1 MNFIGRKNELSRLDK
16 FYKDNLSH
24 SALIYGRRRIG
35 KSELIKESMKNS
47 GIPGIY
53 YESKQTSE
61 KNNVESLS
69 EIISERLNLPR
80 LAFNS
85 FEELL
90 NFLFNHYIG
99 KTFILVLDEYPYLR
113 NVINGLDSI
122 IQNLIDK
129 YNERTNFKLIICG
142 SFIDTMKSL
151 LATQNPLYGRVDLT
165 LNLKQMDYYDSS
177 LFYSSFSNEDKVR
190 LYSVFG
196 GIPYNN
202 RLIDPKRTVREN
214 IIELIASTDARLAM
228 EVSMNLKSEISKI
241 INANEIFEALAK
253 GFSKYK
259 DILSQ
264 SHVSSSPTLA
274 DVLEKLIKMEII
286 KKEAPINDES
296 NKKKAGYYINDNLSL
311 FYYKYIFSHTS
322 QMSVMTSDNFYN
334 KYIDKDFESKYVPRA
349 FEQICKEYLI
359 RQNIAGTIKEPF
371 DKIGKYYYD
380 DPATK
385 TNCEFDIVTWS
396 DKGYVFYEAKFLNE
410 PISSKTITKEIEQ
423 VNLTGLNC
431 YKYGFISKNGFRNV
445 RNSSIIKITLEDLYS
460 LKD

>member
-24 SALIYGRRRIG
+24 CALIYGRRRIG

-47 GIPGIY
+47 GISGIY

-69 EIISERLNLPR
+69 EILSELLNLPK

-90 NFLFNHYIG
+90 NFLFNYHSG

-129 YNERTNFKLIICG
+129 YNEKTNFKLIICG

-151 LATQNPLYGRVDLT
+151 LSAQNPLYGRVDLT

-177 LFYSSFSNEDKVR
+177 MFYSSFSNEDKVR

-196 GIPYNN
+196 GIPYYN
-202 RLIDPKRTVREN
+202 RLIDSKKSVKGN

-241 INANEIFEALAK
+241 INANEIFEVLAK
-253 GFSKYK
+253 GFSRYK

-264 SHVSSSPTLA
+264 SHIPSSPTLA

-286 KKEAPINDES
+286 QNV
-296 NKKKAGYYINDNLSL
+296 
-311 FYYKYIFSHTS
+311 FSDH
-322 QMSVMTSDNFYN
+322 M
-334 KYIDKDFESKYVPRA
+334 E
-349 FEQICKEYLI
+349 
-359 RQNIAGTIKEPF
+359 
-371 DKIGKYYYD
+371 
-380 DPATK
+380 
-385 TNCEFDIVTWS
+385 
-396 DKGYVFYEAKFLNE
+396 
-410 PISSKTITKEIEQ
+410 
-423 VNLTGLNC
+423 
-431 YKYGFISKNGFRNV
+431 
-445 RNSSIIKITLEDLYS
+445 
-460 LKD
+460 